1 MRKLLI
7 SLYIG
12 LFLLLCFVG
21 TNDKIVY
28 SHGNLRWIPFII
40 MIVAQPVVLYL
51 LLLQFSFNVR
61 DVHPKLVRRGITA
74 ASIAIFL
81 LSYVFFQQF
90 KKENDLALHGQM
102 TKGIVYKKWYDDDK
116 KNPKWLLRCNYIVDG
131 TSFSTFSETDK
142 ENKYRIGDT
151 LTVIY
156 STRYPQNSII
166 YELKEN

>member
-12 LFLLLCFVG
+12 LFFLLCFVG
-21 TNDKIVY
+21 TTDKIVY
-28 SHGNLRWIPFII
+28 SRGSLAYIPFII
-40 MIVAQPVVLYL
+40 IVFAQPVVLYL

-61 DVHPKLVRRGITA
+61 DVHPKLIMRGITA

-81 LSYVFFQQF
+81 LSYLFFQQF
-90 KKENDLALHGQM
+90 RKENDLALHGQT

-166 YELKEN
+166 YELKGN